1 MDKSPNVRCAGAGWR
16 CEVGD
21 GGDND
26 DSDVRDVLYFFFL
39 GLNLH

>member
-16 CEVGD
+16 REVGD

-26 DSDVRDVLYFFFL
+26 DSDVRDVLFFFFL